1 MVSQSNS
8 INTST
13 TDEPDSTSTEWGW
26 NYGLT
31 NPVIASPFANEAN
44 YFSMPGTLA
53 AGAPHWTIAI
63 ESENGPGA
71 SAPGPACQS
80 FPITNTTLN
89 PNSNPGVATV
99 QVDPYTEA
107 DGSQGLSV
115 ELKTDLYNNTQ
126 PAGAGYFTWYA
137 FGVNVDLDGGPLPP
151 PDLAQFNVNVLYTSW
166 LPDAGDRMD
175 VTYQGWWNNQSF
187 EIDID
192 LNRQGDDW
200 GANSGT
206 LVQNVLV
213 EPAFTDVQL
222 NGAALGLSLIPGV
235 ATNVNINWGSVLQT
249 LIAQDVIAAPVGG
262 WSNSVSQAFYVSTEL
277 ENQAATQSGITSLTF
292 NSFDIS
298 SNTSPAASTTTQ
310 IGGDTMFS
318 VVTGDNG
325 TQVTDS
331 LTGAV
336 VQTLPSASTDTLQFL
351 SIDNI
356 VYGTNMISAVSLG
369 LNPSQL
375 RDYDGNALGG
385 TGQWDMLG
393 LASVQ
398 PGASPSY
405 ILVNPTTGRWAE
417 VGVQPDGTIN
427 PLDNGDNGNTRI
439 VGIYTD
445 PLIAAGI
452 VALGGPDDSQ
462 TRFLADVQANR
473 LDLTGSVFDQ
483 QNGGMDLIFQLN
495 NSNDVYL
502 RAILF
507 PDGNIQ
513 YANYVTTTQLVQW
526 ATSQQISPTI
536 YNAWIAHA
544 AHVT

>member
-1 MVSQSNS
+1 MASQSNS
-8 INTST
+8 INTSS
-13 TDEPDSTSTEWGW
+13 TDEPNSTSVESGW

-31 NPVIASPFANEAN
+31 DPVIASPFANEAN

-80 FPITNTTLN
+80 FPIINTTLN
-89 PNSNPGVATV
+89 PNSNPGVATL

-107 DGSQGLSV
+107 GGSQGLSV

-137 FGVNVDLDGGPLPP
+137 FGENVDLDGVPLPT

-200 GANSGT
+200 GANTGT

-213 EPAFTDVQL
+213 QPGFTDVQL

-235 ATNVNINWGSVLQT
+235 ETNVAINWGSVLQT

-277 ENQAATQSGITSLTF
+277 NNQAATQSGITSLTF

-298 SNTSPAASTTTQ
+298 SSSSPTGSSTTQ

-318 VVTGDNG
+318 VVTGNTG

-331 LTGAV
+331 LNGLV

-375 RDYDGNALGG
+375 RDYNGNPLGG

-398 PGASPSY
+398 PGATPSY

-427 PLDNGDNGNTRI
+427 PLNNGDNGNTRI

-445 PLIAAGI
+445 PLIAAGV

-462 TRFLADVQANR
+462 TRFLADVKANR

-513 YANYVTTTQLVQW
+513 YANYVTTPQLVQW
-526 ATSQQISPTI
+526 AASQQISPTI
-536 YNAWIAHA
+536 YNGWIAHA
-544 AHVT
+544 THSG